1 MELDDMAPEV
11 AKEFYP
17 QALAMLH
24 ESGLPF
30 LMGGGFA
37 LRQYTGMQ
45 RDMKD
50 MDVFCKAGD
59 CPRLLKLFADE
70 GFKTELV
77 DARWLAKAFKDG
89 KYVDFIFNNPGNN
102 TPVNDG
108 WFRKAPEGTE
118 FGVPVK
124 YISAEDLFRCKIY
137 VQNRERYDGSDL
149 NHLILRHGHLMDWER
164 ILQTLEQHWQLVLAQ
179 LLSFQF
185 VYPSERDI
193 IPRWL
198 FDELLLRAKE
208 QFDMP
213 PPTERVCRGLLID
226 QTQYAPAV
234 TEWGFK
240 AMTIMTI

>member
-11 AKEFYP
+11 AQEFYP
-17 QALAMLH
+17 QALKMLH

-30 LMGGGFA
+30 MMGGGFA

-45 RDMKD
+45 RAMKD
-50 MDVFCKAGD
+50 MDVFCTAGD
-59 CPRLLKLFADE
+59 CPRLLKLFSDE
-70 GFKTELV
+70 GFETELV

-89 KYVDFIFNNPGNN
+89 KYVDFIFNNPGSF
-102 TPVNDG
+102 TPVNDN
-108 WFRKAPEGTE
+108 WYRHATEGVE

-124 YISAEDLFRCKIY
+124 YISAEDLFKCKIY

-149 NHLILRHGHLMDWER
+149 NHLILRYGKNMNWKRVFE
-164 ILQTLEQHWQLVLAQ
+164 TLEHHWHLLLAQ
-179 LLSFQF
+179 FMSFQF

-193 IPRWL
+193 IPRDI

-213 PPTERVCRGLLID
+213 PPTEKVCRGLLFD

-234 TEWGFK
+234 TDWGFK
-240 AMTIMTI
+240 AITSVTI